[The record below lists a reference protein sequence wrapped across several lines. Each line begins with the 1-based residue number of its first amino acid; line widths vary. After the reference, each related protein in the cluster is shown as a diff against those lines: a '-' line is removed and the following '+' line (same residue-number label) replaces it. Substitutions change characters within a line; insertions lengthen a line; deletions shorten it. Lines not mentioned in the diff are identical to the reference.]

1 MKTFKKAL
9 CFQHRL
15 IIRLFFHP
23 LFGTAVMFLASSGRQ
38 RETRNQKIND
48 TQHISVSSYKIFPDW
63 KWLCIVLVTTTPSV
77 PSFPASVEL
86 ELQGLPIE
94 LGLQHPDN
102 SKLIFVLIPIRC
114 QLKLKHNLSPVLLS
128 LVTLLSISMA
138 VGLGGCGRWRTK
150 SDD

>member
-1 MKTFKKAL
+1 M
-9 CFQHRL
+9 
-15 IIRLFFHP
+15 
-23 LFGTAVMFLASSGRQ
+23 
-38 RETRNQKIND
+38 
-48 TQHISVSSYKIFPDW
+48 
-63 KWLCIVLVTTTPSV
+63 TTTPSV

-86 ELQGLPIE
+86 ESQGLPIE

-114 QLKLKHNLSPVLLS
+114 QLKLKHNLSPVLFS

-138 VGLGGCGRWRTK
+138 VGLDGCGRWRTK